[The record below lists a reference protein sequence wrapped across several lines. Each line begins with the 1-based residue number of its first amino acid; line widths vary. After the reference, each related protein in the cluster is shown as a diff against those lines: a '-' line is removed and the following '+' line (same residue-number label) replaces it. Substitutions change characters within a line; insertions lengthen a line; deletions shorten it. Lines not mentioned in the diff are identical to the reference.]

1 MEKII
6 LLSTHEKFS
15 PKTLKILTGIAGIVF
30 IAQGILHIISDK
42 GFPIQQV
49 IGGICILCGA
59 GYLFYSAT
67 SFSKKS
73 KYSSKVKVTDDFIE
87 FKTGFFSD
95 AIRYYW
101 QNIKS
106 IQFGSYRVIFQME
119 DKEQSIGYSSISSV
133 SKEIKD
139 TIREFA
145 STKGVL
151 VI

>member
-6 LLSTHEKFS
+6 LLSSHEKFS
-15 PKTLKILTGIAGIVF
+15 SKTMKAFTGIAGVAI
-30 IAQGILHIISDK
+30 IAQGVLYIVADN
-42 GFPIQQV
+42 GFPIRQV
-49 IGGICILCGA
+49 IGGISILFGA
-59 GYLFYSAT
+59 GYLFHSAT

-95 AIRYYW
+95 AVRYYW

-106 IQFGSYRVIFQME
+106 IQFGSFRVIFQME

-145 STKGVL
+145 SAKGIL